1 MGSGSF
7 LLRAFDALV
16 EAYDD
21 YNQECRRIKKERN
34 GHGALF
40 DADFVLAE
48 EVLDAPLHV
57 LTENIFGVDLDR
69 QAVEVAKLNLWLRYM
84 AVNRDPF
91 LERLQRKQRGGQPL
105 NLLPNLTQNLKRGNS
120 LIADRAWRATR
131 RSIGRRNFLKS

>member
-16 EAYDD
+16 KAYDD
-21 YNQECRRIKKERN
+21 YNQECRRIKKDRN

-40 DADFVLAE
+40 DADFVIAE

-57 LTENIFGVDLDR
+57 LTENIFGVDLDK

-91 LERLQRKQRGGQPL
+91 LERFRRTARRRAAQPAAQPHEQFQARQL
-105 NLLPNLTQNLKRGNS
+105 
-120 LIADRAWRATR
+120 AHR
-131 RSIGRRNFLKS
+131 RQIRRR